1 MNPEVN
7 QEIKDL
13 KHEIKE
19 LRSVLRYLIE
29 QIEQGTK
36 LTSESI
42 IVKICKSELETN
54 K

>member
-7 QEIKDL
+7 EEIKEL

-19 LRSVLRYLIE
+19 LRSVLSYLIDC
-29 QIEQGTK
+29 IDNNVV
-36 LTSESI
+36 LTSESV
-42 IVKICKSELETN
+42 IVKICRQELEN

>member
-1 MNPEVN
+1 MDPEVN

-13 KHEIKE
+13 KYEIKE

-29 QIEQGTK
+29 QIEQGTP

>member
-7 QEIKDL
+7 VEIQEL
-13 KHEIKE
+13 KQQVKE

-29 QIEQGTK
+29 NIDNGVE
-36 LTSESI
+36 LTSESV
-42 IVKICKSELETN
+42 IVKICKEELGI

>member
-7 QEIKDL
+7 EEIKEL
-13 KHEIKE
+13 KFEIKE

-29 QIEQGTK
+29 QIDNGIL
-36 LTSESI
+36 LTNESL
-42 IVKICKSELETN
+42 IVKICIEELKIN

>member
-13 KHEIKE
+13 KEQIKE
-19 LRSVLRYLIE
+19 LRSVLRYLIDC
-29 QIEQGTK
+29 IDNNTP
-36 LTSESI
+36 LTSESV
-42 IVKICKSELETN
+42 IVKICRQELEN

>member
-13 KHEIKE
+13 KEQIKE

-29 QIEQGTK
+29 QIEQGTQ
-36 LTSESI
+36 LTSESL